1 MTEKPK
7 IVIIDDSL
15 LVRSILSDVL
25 EKKSGFQVIATGK
38 TGVECIDLAEKLK
51 PDFIILDIEMPV
63 MDGLTALAEIKKK
76 NLKSGVI
83 MLSVLT
89 QHGADATFRALEL
102 GAIDFVPKPSSGNQ
116 FSPDQIADVIGQKI
130 RGFLD
135 SSLAHKPL
143 THKPLTHKPLTPTPT
158 REIPNK
164 SFQKQL
170 SINAIAIGTSTGG
183 PKALQT
189 VFSAIPADFSKPI
202 LVVQH
207 MPPGFTKAFADR
219 LNSLSKISVKEA
231 EHGDKIE
238 PGKAYIAAGDYQMRV
253 VVRDGVKVI
262 DLQQSPQVNGHRP
275 AIDVLFDSME
285 EVYGGGHLLSVI
297 MTGMGKDGA
306 NSITNIHNKGGV
318 TLAQDESTSV
328 VYGMNRAAVELGGI
342 DYILKIDEIVPKMIE
357 LLGARGN

>member
-1 MTEKPK
+1 MTLQPK

-15 LVRSILSDVL
+15 LVRNILSDVL
-25 EKKSGFQVIATGK
+25 EKKAGFQVIATGK
-38 TGVECIDLAEKLK
+38 TGIDCIELAEKLK
-51 PDFIILDIEMPV
+51 PDFIILDIEMPI

-76 NLKSGVI
+76 KLTSNVI

-102 GAIDFVPKPSSGNQ
+102 GAVDFVPKPSSGNQ
-116 FSPDQIADVIGQKI
+116 FSPDEIADVISQKI
-130 RGFLD
+130 KGFMD
-135 SSLAHKPL
+135 SRTLPKPPVRQTL
-143 THKPLTHKPLTPTPT
+143 VVPPSI
-158 REIPNK
+158 EIPNK
-164 SFQKQL
+164 SFQKQVA
-170 SINAIAIGTSTGG
+170 INAIAIGTSTGG

-189 VFSAIPADFSKPI
+189 VFSAIPEDFTRPI

-207 MPPGFTKAFADR
+207 MPAGFTKAFADR
-219 LNSLSKISVKEA
+219 LNSLSKINVKEA
-231 EHGDKIE
+231 EHGDRVE
-238 PGKAYIAAGDYQMRV
+238 SGKAYIAPGDYQMRV
-253 VVRDGVKVI
+253 ISKDGAKVI

-275 AIDVLFDSME
+275 SIEVLFDSMA

-306 NSITNIHNKGGV
+306 HSITNIHGKGGI

-342 DYILKIDEIVPKMIE
+342 DYVLPLEEIVPKMIE
-357 LLGARGN
+357 LLRARGN